1 MLVVCLLHKIIH
13 TLSWKTE
20 QECQLPSWLM
30 PVVTAGCVAGFEARL
45 LSSDWLLCKSLATTF
60 PTKSGAKHQ
69 FKDFMMK
76 RENLYLMTVSANL
89 RSQIPYTFISLSK
102 FPHLTFLLGGINQ
115 GCLHLFFMI
124 HLALT
129 SSPSSP
135 SLHKAVLLLNNSIF
149 IHNVS
154 L

>member
-1 MLVVCLLHKIIH
+1 
-13 TLSWKTE
+13 
-20 QECQLPSWLM
+20 
-30 PVVTAGCVAGFEARL
+30 
-45 LSSDWLLCKSLATTF
+45 
-60 PTKSGAKHQ
+60 
-69 FKDFMMK
+69 MMK